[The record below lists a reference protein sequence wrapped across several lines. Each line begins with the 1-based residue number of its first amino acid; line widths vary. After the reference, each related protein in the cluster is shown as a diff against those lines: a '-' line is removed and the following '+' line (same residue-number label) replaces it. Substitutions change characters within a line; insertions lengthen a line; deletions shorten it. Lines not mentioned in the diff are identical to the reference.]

1 MKRFWILLKNRPVAL
16 CSVGVLIFLYLQM
29 IFAEFIAPYRP
40 DTVFPSL
47 SYCPPSLV
55 WNSVENGFCPQV
67 QKRVLLDEV
76 TYRYA
81 RIRGEHYKV
90 KLFAKGEEYWLLGI
104 FKTNIHLFGTE
115 VPYKN
120 EADGEL
126 QNGKS
131 LTYPVFLFGA
141 DSLGRDIFSRVVY
154 GSRVSLTIGIIAIF
168 ISLSIAVVL
177 GGISGYYGGTIDWI
191 IMRVS
196 EFFILIPGLY
206 LILFIRS
213 LMSRTMDSGQS
224 YMIITIILAFVSWP
238 GSARLIRGMVHSMK
252 REDFVVNAQAEGVPA
267 IVILLKHIIPQ
278 LSSILIISVTLGI
291 PGYILGETTLSYLG
305 LGIVDPAV
313 SWGSLISRDAT
324 TVGSVIKYT
333 WVIIP
338 GVYLLVTTLAFNFI
352 GEFLRDYFDPF
363 HKSRN

>member
-1 MKRFWILLKNRPVAL
+1 MKRFFRLLKKRPIAFLSFIVLAFL
-16 CSVGVLIFLYLQM
+16 YFQLIFV
-29 IFAEFIAPYRP
+29 EFISPYRP
-40 DTVFPSL
+40 DTAFPTL

-55 WNSVENGFCPQV
+55 WYSKEHGFCPQV
-67 QKRVLLDEV
+67 QKRILVDEV
-76 TYRYA
+76 KYRYA
-81 RIRGEHYKV
+81 RVRGEYYQV
-90 KLFAKGEEYWLLGI
+90 KLFVKGEEYKLFGL
-104 FKTNIHLFGTE
+104 FKTDRHLFGTLE
-115 VPYKN
+115 SYKGSSGN
-120 EADGEL
+120 
-126 QNGKS
+126 S
-131 LTYPVFLFGA
+131 HLTYPVFLFGA

-168 ISLSIAVVL
+168 ISLSIAILL
-177 GGISGYYGGTIDWI
+177 GGLSGYYGGTLDWV
-191 IMRVS
+191 IMRIS

-238 GSARLIRGMVHSMK
+238 GNARLIRGMVHSIK
-252 REDFVVNAQAEGVPA
+252 REDFVTNARAEGVPSIIILIRH
-267 IVILLKHIIPQ
+267 IVPQ
-278 LSSILIISVTLGI
+278 ISSILIISVTLGI

-324 TVGSVIKYT
+324 TISNIVNYT

-352 GEFLRDYFDPF
+352 GELLRDYFDPF
-363 HKSRN
+363 HNELGNKV

>member
-90 KLFAKGEEYWLLGI
+90 KLFAKGEEYRLLGI

-120 EADGEL
+120 EANGEL

-224 YMIITIILAFVSWP
+224 YMIITVILAFVSWP

>member
-90 KLFAKGEEYWLLGI
+90 KLFAKGEEYRLLGI

>member
-16 CSVGVLIFLYLQM
+16 CSVVVLIFLYLQM

-90 KLFAKGEEYWLLGI
+90 KLFAKGEEYRLLGI

-177 GGISGYYGGTIDWI
+177 GGISGYYGGAIDWI

-224 YMIITIILAFVSWP
+224 YMIITVILAFVSWP

-305 LGIVDPAV
+305 LGIE
-313 SWGSLISRDAT
+313 
-324 TVGSVIKYT
+324 
-333 WVIIP
+333 
-338 GVYLLVTTLAFNFI
+338 I
-352 GEFLRDYFDPF
+352 GRA
-363 HKSRN
+363 HV

>member
-16 CSVGVLIFLYLQM
+16 CSVVVLIFLYLQM

-90 KLFAKGEEYWLLGI
+90 KLFAKGEEYRLLGI

-168 ISLSIAVVL
+168 ISLSIAVIL
-177 GGISGYYGGTIDWI
+177 GGISGYYGGAIDWI

-224 YMIITIILAFVSWP
+224 YMIITVILAFVSWP

>member
-224 YMIITIILAFVSWP
+224 YMIITVILAFVSWP

>member
-90 KLFAKGEEYWLLGI
+90 KLFAKGDEYRLLGI

-177 GGISGYYGGTIDWI
+177 GGISGYYGGAIDWI

-224 YMIITIILAFVSWP
+224 YMIITVILAFVSWP

-267 IVILLKHIIPQ
+267 IIILLKHIIPQ

>member
-1 MKRFWILLKNRPVAL
+1 MKRFLAMLKNRPVAL
-16 CSVGVLIFLYLQM
+16 CSVAVLAFLYLQM
-29 IFAEFIAPYRP
+29 ILAEFIAPYRP
-40 DTVFPSL
+40 DTVFASL
-47 SYCPPSLV
+47 SYCPPLLV
-55 WNSVENGFCPQV
+55 WHSVENGFGPQV

-90 KLFAKGEEYWLLGI
+90 KFFVKGEEYRLFGI
-104 FKTNIHLFGTE
+104 FKTDIHLFGTE
-115 VPYKN
+115 TPYTDV
-120 EADGEL
+120 ES
-126 QNGKS
+126 QSGKVQS
-131 LTYPVFLFGA
+131 YPVFLFGA
-141 DSLGRDIFSRVVY
+141 DSLGRDIFSRIVY

-168 ISLSIAVVL
+168 ISLSIAVIL
-177 GGISGYYGGTIDWI
+177 GGISGYYGGAVDWI
-191 IMRVS
+191 IMRIS

-278 LSSILIISVTLGI
+278 LSSILIISITLGI

-324 TVGSVIKYT
+324 TVSNITKYT

>member
-16 CSVGVLIFLYLQM
+16 CSVVVLIFLYLQM

-90 KLFAKGEEYWLLGI
+90 KLFAKGEEYRLLGI

-177 GGISGYYGGTIDWI
+177 GGISGYYGGAIDWI

-224 YMIITIILAFVSWP
+224 YMIITVILAFVSWP

-267 IVILLKHIIPQ
+267 IIILLKHIIPQ

>member
-16 CSVGVLIFLYLQM
+16 CSVVVLIFLYLQM

-90 KLFAKGEEYWLLGI
+90 KLFAKGEEYRLLGI

-177 GGISGYYGGTIDWI
+177 GGISGYYGGAIDWI

-224 YMIITIILAFVSWP
+224 YMIITVILAFVSWP

>member
-1 MKRFWILLKNRPVAL
+1 MKRLWALLKKRPVAL
-16 CSVGVLIFLYLQM
+16 CSVAVLVFLYLQM
-29 IFAEFIAPYRP
+29 ILAEFIAPYRP

-55 WNSVENGFCPQV
+55 WYSVENGFCPQV
-67 QKRVLLDEV
+67 QKRALLDEV

-90 KLFAKGEEYWLLGI
+90 KFFVQGEEYRLFGI

-115 VPYKN
+115 IPYTDV
-120 EADGEL
+120 ES
-126 QNGKS
+126 QTGKVQS
-131 LTYPVFLFGA
+131 YPVFLFGA
-141 DSLGRDIFSRVVY
+141 DSLGRDIFSRIVY

-168 ISLSIAVVL
+168 ISLSIAVIL

-191 IMRVS
+191 IMRIS

-278 LSSILIISVTLGI
+278 LSSILIISITLGI

-324 TVGSVIKYT
+324 TVSNITKYT

-338 GVYLLVTTLAFNFI
+338 GIYLLVTTLAFNFI
-352 GEFLRDYFDPF
+352 GEFLRDCFDPF

>member
-16 CSVGVLIFLYLQM
+16 CSVVVLIFLYLQM

-90 KLFAKGEEYWLLGI
+90 KLFAKGEEYRPLGI

-141 DSLGRDIFSRVVY
+141 DSLGRDIFSRIVY

-224 YMIITIILAFVSWP
+224 YMIITVILAFVSWP

>member
-90 KLFAKGEEYWLLGI
+90 KLFAKGEEYRLLGI

-177 GGISGYYGGTIDWI
+177 GGISGYYGGAIDWI

-224 YMIITIILAFVSWP
+224 YMIITVILAFVSWP

>member
-1 MKRFWILLKNRPVAL
+1 MKRFWTLLKSRPVAL
-16 CSVGVLIFLYLQM
+16 VSVCVLIFLYIQM

-40 DTVFPSL
+40 DTVFQSL

-90 KLFAKGEEYWLLGI
+90 KFFVKGEEYRLLGI
-104 FKTNIHLFGTE
+104 FKTNIHLFGTDT
-115 VPYKN
+115 PYN
-120 EADGEL
+120 DVES
-126 QNGKS
+126 QSGKVQ
-131 LTYPVFLFGA
+131 TYPVFLFGA
-141 DSLGRDIFSRVVY
+141 DSLGRDIFSRIVY

-177 GGISGYYGGTIDWI
+177 GGISGYYGGAVDWI

-224 YMIITIILAFVSWP
+224 YMIITVILAFVSWP

-278 LSSILIISVTLGI
+278 LSSILIISITLGI

-324 TVGSVIKYT
+324 TVGNVIKYT

-338 GVYLLVTTLAFNFI
+338 GIYLLVTTLAFNFI

>member
-90 KLFAKGEEYWLLGI
+90 KLFAKGEEYRLLGI

-224 YMIITIILAFVSWP
+224 YMIITVILAFVSWP

>member
-90 KLFAKGEEYWLLGI
+90 KLFAKGEEYRLLGI

-177 GGISGYYGGTIDWI
+177 GGISGYYGGAIDWI

-224 YMIITIILAFVSWP
+224 YMIITVILAFVSWP

-252 REDFVVNAQAEGVPA
+252 REDFVINAQAEGVPA